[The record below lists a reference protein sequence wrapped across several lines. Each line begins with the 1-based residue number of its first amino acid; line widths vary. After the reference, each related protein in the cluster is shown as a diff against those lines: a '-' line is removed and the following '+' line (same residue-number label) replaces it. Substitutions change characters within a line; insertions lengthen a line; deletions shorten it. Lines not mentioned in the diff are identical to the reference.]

1 MKMRAIVAVLLA
13 LVFTFSVV
21 SLGFAAEVKG
31 TVAKVEVKKI
41 TVKDAKGKETTVE
54 VKDTAGA
61 KAGDEVEIKDG
72 AVKIVKKAADKP
84 AAGGGYGA
92 PKSGGYK

>member
-1 MKMRAIVAVLLA
+1 MKMRAIVAVLMA

-31 TVAKVEVKKI
+31 TVAKVEGKKI

-54 VKDTAGA
+54 LKDTAGA
-61 KAGDEVEIKDG
+61 KAGDDVEIKDG
-72 AVKIVKKAADKP
+72 AVKIVKKAPEKKP
-84 AAGGGYGA
+84 AAAGY
-92 PKSGGYK
+92 